1 MINMSSLY
9 GHDNYQTTLE
19 SFEEQVTNGDCIYTA
34 WGLFKT
40 VHTDITK
47 GKCPICECLLD
58 NSVQRLTNSGNIH
71 SIKATIDHYRPQ
83 EYYSFLKC
91 EHTNYLLM
99 CSECNS
105 MYKKSDFPLYPY
117 AAIRWS
123 EEVFVEEKPL
133 IVNPIFDNVL
143 ELFDLVFKLST
154 SGKKVLELKPKSSL
168 LETEYLYLKAVATI
182 KLFGLGD
189 CEENRHENENV
200 HNCRIE
206 LLEKYYDRFYTL
218 AKARKIGRDEFLEV
232 LNEHPENYHY
242 GFTKFIAREQ
252 FIVAI

>member
-1 MINMSSLY
+1 MSSLY
-9 GHDNYQTTLE
+9 KHDNYQTILGN
-19 SFEEQVTNGDCIYTA
+19 FEEQVTNGDCIYTA
-34 WGLFKT
+34 WGLFKML
-40 VHTDITK
+40 HIDIAK

-58 NSVQRLTNSGNIH
+58 DSVQRLTNSGNTI
-71 SIKATIDHYRPQ
+71 SVKATIDHYRPQ

-117 AAIRWS
+117 GSIRWS
-123 EEVFVEEKPL
+123 EEIFVEENPL
-133 IVNPIFDNVL
+133 IVNPITDNVL

-154 SGKKVLELKPKSSL
+154 NGKKVLELKPKGSL

-189 CEENRHENENV
+189 CEENKHKNENV
-200 HNCRIE
+200 HNYRIE
-206 LLEKYYDRFYTL
+206 LLEKNFDRFHEL
-218 AKARKIGRDEFLEV
+218 AKARKIGKDEFLIV
-232 LNEHPENYHY
+232 LSENPENYSY
-242 GFTKFIAREQ
+242 GFTKFIAKEQ
-252 FIVAI
+252 FEDLIV